1 MKFLKKVLLLAFL
14 GSSGLK
20 SWAVSIEEFT
30 KKTKLLLEQIVSKS
44 SRLDIK
50 QEDINNIS
58 NFLKNEWE
66 KKKS

>member
-30 KKTKLLLEQIVSKS
+30 KKLS
-44 SRLDIK
+44 SY
-50 QEDINNIS
+50 
-58 NFLKNEWE
+58 
-66 KKKS
+66 